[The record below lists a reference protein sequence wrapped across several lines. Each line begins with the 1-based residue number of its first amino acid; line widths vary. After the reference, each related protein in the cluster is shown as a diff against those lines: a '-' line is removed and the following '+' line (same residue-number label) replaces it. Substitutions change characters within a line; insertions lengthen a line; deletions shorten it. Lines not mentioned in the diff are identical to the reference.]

1 MIENVNDRIK
11 RVRKSL
17 NLTMDKFG
25 NKIGITKASV
35 SKLESGENNPSE
47 QTLKLICREF
57 NVDYFWLTEGFGDM
71 FIDIPDTVID
81 EMKIT
86 YDLSDFEEQILR
98 QYLILS
104 KEERE
109 VLQSILKKM
118 FLINEKNGG

>member
-1 MIENVNDRIK
+1 MIETVSDRIK

-109 VLQSILKKM
+109 VLQNIVKKM
-118 FLINEKNGG
+118 FRINEKNEG

>member
-1 MIENVNDRIK
+1 MIENVSDRIK

-109 VLQSILKKM
+109 VLQNIVKKM

>member
-1 MIENVNDRIK
+1 
-11 RVRKSL
+11 
-17 NLTMDKFG
+17 MDKFG

-109 VLQSILKKM
+109 VLQNIVKKM
-118 FLINEKNGG
+118 FRINEKNEG